1 MSVTFGEEDAVA
13 IDHLIQQIGRPVG
26 SRRTASGSELTRSIM
41 AKSNRRG
48 APRVNLVASD
58 VTLQVENHVV
68 NAVDFSL
75 HGVQF
80 RSTMRVAPGN
90 SIVMNI
96 RWRQEAASMAL
107 GRVMWATFEKPGKLV
122 EAHYR
127 VGVSFESSDM
137 RTIRTILDRCGLG
150 RSFDVQVVQSRW

>member
-1 MSVTFGEEDAVA
+1 MSVMFGEEDAVA
-13 IDHLIQQIGRPVG
+13 VDHLIQHIGRPVG
-26 SRRTASGSELTRSIM
+26 SHRTASGAEFMRSIA

-48 APRVNLVASD
+48 SPRVNLVASD
-58 VTLQVENHVV
+58 VIVQVENQVV

-80 RSTMRVAPGN
+80 RSSMRAAPGN

-96 RWRQEAASMAL
+96 RWRQESSSMAL
-107 GRVMWATFEKPGKLV
+107 GRVMWATFEKPSKLV

-127 VGVSFESSDM
+127 VGVSFESSDL
-137 RTIRTILDRCGLG
+137 RTIRAILNKCGLG
-150 RSFDVQVVQSRW
+150 RAFDVQVVQSRW

>member
-26 SRRTASGSELTRSIM
+26 TRRSASGSEFTRSIM

-58 VTLQVENHVV
+58 VIVQVENQVV

-80 RSTMRVAPGN
+80 RSTLRVAPGN

-107 GRVMWATFEKPGKLV
+107 GRVMWATFEKPSKLV